1 MHMRSEAALPFK
13 KRHREFLSKMS
24 HGTIYSEAINESSSG
39 FVGRPVAVVGRR
51 EGAGRG
57 RIRCQHERNP
67 RWEWGLAVGA
77 HSVIW
82 QWGCLWGL
90 TVGSSGG
97 GAGSGGSQWELT
109 LKRTNPIMPTTTT
122 SPAEVFH

>member
-1 MHMRSEAALPFK
+1 MELFIVKQLMRAAVD
-13 KRHREFLSKMS
+13 SW
-24 HGTIYSEAINESSSG
+24 GG
-39 FVGRPVAVVGRR
+39 QWQWWG
-51 EGAGRG
+51 GARGRG
-57 RIRCQHERNP
+57 AAGSGASTNVTLGGSG
-67 RWEWGLAVGA
+67 GLQWA

-82 QWGCLWGL
+82 KWGCLWGL

-122 SPAEVFH
+122 SPAAAEV

>member
-1 MHMRSEAALPFK
+1 
-13 KRHREFLSKMS
+13 MS
-24 HGTIYSEAINESSSG
+24 HGTIIVKQSMRAAVDSWG
-39 FVGRPVAVVGRR
+39 GQWQWWGGARGGRDRV
-51 EGAGRG
+51 
-57 RIRCQHERNP
+57 RCQHERNP
-67 RWEWGLAVGA
+67 TWGLAVGA

-82 QWGCLWGL
+82 KWGCLWGL

-122 SPAEVFH
+122 SPAEV